1 MFSGFVLYIKI
12 LCAFISTIVWGWIIW
27 IALIIPLFPCIII
40 IRYIK
45 KSFIKIN
52 ICVIFYSNSTFNQLN
67 NAETL
72 SLLRVQRNYWICIFA
87 RFYFC
92 ILILKILRK
101 SWRISLKLSKVEFLI
116 IHLVDWL
123 KIILNLLFFNLS
135 WSYLYTQNL
144 RYC

>member
-52 ICVIFYSNSTFNQLN
+52 IRVILYSNSTFNQLN